1 MSGVLFVLH
10 GLTLALAWLMAVNTA
25 AALLVAIGARPL
37 MNVAGVR
44 APGFWLGLRLCPAAV
59 SIAFVAAIFLP
70 SYWRYEPRELVEG
83 FDVTLTTFA
92 VIAISVVTAA
102 IVQGAAAWRR
112 AQRRTDAW
120 MRLARPLALPG
131 TAMPAFAVDADAPV
145 MALIG
150 LLRPRLL
157 IMQPILDALTVE
169 ELHAAVGHE
178 LGHRRAW
185 DNL

>member
-59 SIAFVAAIFLP
+59 SIAFVAAVFLP

-83 FDVTLTTFA
+83 FDLTLSVLALASVAMVVAA
-92 VIAISVVTAA
+92 VARGVS
-102 IVQGAAAWRR
+102 AWRR
-112 AQRRTDAW
+112 ASRRARAW
-120 MRLARPLALPG
+120 LRMARP
-131 TAMPAFAVDADAPV
+131 
-145 MALIG
+145 
-150 LLRPRLL
+150 
-157 IMQPILDALTVE
+157 
-169 ELHAAVGHE
+169 
-178 LGHRRAW
+178 
-185 DNL
+185 